1 MTRIMALGGVLIALS
16 ALALPN
22 LAGAQVAI
30 GDFAGARGSTVRSS
44 IATRLRRAGI
54 ELVDLGDSEGSDAEE
69 IAQATSANIVILGRV
84 RRRGRRW
91 TGSAKIYNSAG
102 EELAEVSGRARG
114 VGGLGARLAG
124 NLEDPIREH
133 MGASSSSPSES
144 ESESAGPSGARLV
157 SVGRVVGSAGSR
169 VRNQIVRALGNLD
182 GVELIEF
189 SVVEAKAEELGVDLA
204 DAAGLAAVAG
214 ELGISAL
221 MEGRS
226 QRRGRRYTASI
237 EVRDGTS
244 GGIVGDTTFR
254 GRSAGSLS
262 TSARRQ
268 AASRLGPLLEQTS
281 APTPLRNDDGDTDVD
296 ADGDADD
303 DDDDDD
309 ADEDDDDADEDDD
322 DGPNVFTPMA
332 QLPQAFEVSLHASL
346 FSRKFSYVN
355 DLYSRL
361 RGYELDGGPSIT
373 IGLRYYPGSHLS
385 DGWASRFG
393 IDANYERAFGIKSV
407 RGDGT
412 SFATSSQSYFFG
424 LRTRLPFD
432 VHEASF
438 VVGYGG
444 HSFVVN
450 SNQAGGAV
458 ENNLPQVPG
467 VDYRFIRLGLEGR
480 FGLGPVRFSVNGAY
494 NIVMDAGGID
504 DDEWFPLT
512 STGSIEAGGTVGY
525 QFEFGSDGATVE
537 FWGGVQL
544 RRYYYTTNVR
554 GDDDFTGDPFIAGG
568 ILDQFVNYNVGLTW
582 RR

>member
-1 MTRIMALGGVLIALS
+1 MSRFSTLAGSVVLALS
-16 ALALPN
+16 ALVVPN
-22 LAGAQVAI
+22 LADAQVAL
-30 GDFAGARGSTVRSS
+30 GDFAGPRSSTVRSS
-44 IATRLRRAGI
+44 VATRLRRAGI
-54 ELVDLGDSEGSDAEE
+54 ELVDLDESEGSDPAE
-69 IAQATSANIVILGRV
+69 IAEATNANVILLGRV
-84 RRRGRRW
+84 RRRGGRW
-91 TGSAKIYNSAG
+91 RGSVTVYTGAG
-102 EELAEVSGRARG
+102 EEVAEVNARARG
-114 VGGLGARLAG
+114 VGGLGARLARS
-124 NLEDPIREH
+124 LEDPVREH
-133 MGASSSSPSES
+133 MGASSSASEPAPVAR
-144 ESESAGPSGARLV
+144 AGTRLV

-169 VRNQIVRALGNLD
+169 VRNQIVRALGNMD

-189 SVVEAKAEELGVDLA
+189 SAVEEKAEELGVDVA
-204 DAAGLAAVAG
+204 DAAGLSAVAR
-214 ELGISAL
+214 ELGLSAL
-221 MEGRS
+221 VEGRS
-226 QRRGRRYTASI
+226 RRRGRRYTATI

-268 AASRLGPLLEQTS
+268 SASRIGPLVEQTA
-281 APTPLRNDDGDTDVD
+281 APASSSDDNDDDDD
-296 ADGDADD
+296 ADDDDSVDDDDDADD

-309 ADEDDDDADEDDD
+309 T
-322 DGPNVFTPMA
+322 PTVFTPMA
-332 QLPQAFEVSLHASL
+332 QLPHAFEVTLQASL
-346 FSRKFSYVN
+346 FSRKFSYVD

-361 RGYELDGGPSIT
+361 RGYELNGGPSIT
-373 IGLRYYPGSHLS
+373 IGLRWYPGAHFS

-393 IDANYERAFGIKSV
+393 FDANYERAFGIKSV
-407 RGDGT
+407 RADGT

-458 ENNLPQVPG
+458 DNNLPQVPG
-467 VDYRFIRLGLEGR
+467 VDYRFVRLGLEGR
-480 FGLGPVRFSVNGAY
+480 FGLGAFRVSVNGAY
-494 NIVMDAGGID
+494 NVILDAGGID

-512 STGSIEAGGTVGY
+512 STGSIEAGGTLGY
-525 QFEFGSDGATVE
+525 QLEFGSDGATVE

-554 GDDDFTGDPFIAGG
+554 GDDEFTGDPFIAGG
-568 ILDQFVNYNVGLTW
+568 ILDQYVNYSIGLTW

>member
-1 MTRIMALGGVLIALS
+1 MMKRLNTFVGSLVIALS
-16 ALALPN
+16 VLAQPS
-22 LAGAQVAI
+22 LADAQVAL
-30 GDFAGARGSTVRSS
+30 GDFAGPRSSTVRSS
-44 IATRLRRAGI
+44 VATRLRRAGI
-54 ELVDLGDSEGSDAEE
+54 ELVDLDESEGSDPSE
-69 IAQATSANIVILGRV
+69 IAEATNASVVLLGRV
-84 RRRGRRW
+84 RRRGGRW
-91 TGSAKIYNSAG
+91 RGSVTVYSSAG
-102 EELAEVSGRARG
+102 EEVADVNARARG
-114 VGGLGARLAG
+114 VGGLGARLARS
-124 NLEDPIREH
+124 LEDPIREN
-133 MGASSSSPSES
+133 MGASPAASE
-144 ESESAGPSGARLV
+144 PTRVIRRSGMRLV

-169 VRNQIVRALGNLD
+169 VRNQIVRALGNIE

-189 SVVEAKAEELGVDLA
+189 SAVEEKAEELGVDVA
-204 DAAGLAAVAG
+204 DAAGLSAVAG
-214 ELGISAL
+214 ELGLSAL
-221 MEGRS
+221 VEGRS
-226 QRRGRRYTASI
+226 RRRGRRYTATI

-268 AASRLGPLLEQTS
+268 SASRIGPLLEQTA
-281 APTPLRNDDGDTDVD
+281 APAAGPSGDD
-296 ADGDADD
+296 DD

-309 ADEDDDDADEDDD
+309 AADKDDDEDDAADDDDD
-322 DGPNVFTPMA
+322 DGAPTVFTPMA
-332 QLPQAFEVSLHASL
+332 QLPHAFEVTLNASL
-346 FSRKFSYVN
+346 FSRKFSYVD

-361 RGYELDGGPSIT
+361 RGYELNGGPSIT
-373 IGLRYYPGSHLS
+373 IGLRWYPGAHFS

-393 IDANYERAFGIKSV
+393 FDANYERAFGIKSV
-407 RGDGT
+407 RADGT

-424 LRTRLPFD
+424 LRTRMPFD

-458 ENNLPQVPG
+458 DNNLPQVPG
-467 VDYRFIRLGLEGR
+467 VDYRFVRLGLEGR
-480 FGLGPVRFSVNGAY
+480 FGLGPLRVSVNGAY
-494 NIVMDAGGID
+494 NIILDAGGID

-512 STGSIEAGGTVGY
+512 STGSIEAGGTLGY
-525 QFEFGSDGATVE
+525 QLEFGSDGATVE

-554 GDDDFTGDPFIAGG
+554 GDDEFTGDPFIAGG
-568 ILDQFVNYNVGLTW
+568 ILDQYVNYSIGLTW